1 MALTFDVYTVGGLPF
16 ISQAF
21 KGIVLILGDASFK
34 NALKVALLWGIVIWT
49 LQAMF
54 KKNMLTSWLLVSFF
68 FFNGFYSA
76 RVNVNIIDTK
86 LGQSYLVT
94 DVPFG
99 VAIVSSLFSTLSYTL
114 TNLIDNAFHTGTVI
128 VYGASNA
135 YVSDIDYQKVGYL
148 GAFDYFLSTKEI
160 TTDEIVETSRIWKA
174 YNEQCLIPY
183 IATMDES
190 QLTDFVKEKD
200 LFYTGKLK
208 VPLKLIMSYD
218 GVKWYCDEFYDSVL
232 KPKIENFIST
242 VVSSPNLIGFSDYTE
257 LSNKFLASVN
267 ALTSA
272 SYSVQ
277 SLIAQSATL
286 NALKKAVVSYAS
298 DSEEFNREILASY
311 LAGEEKAKTNFS
323 AKALGELAKD
333 LVPEFAN
340 VMNFLIIIAS
350 STIAFLFLLPVSGSS
365 VEAFRRYV
373 ELSAWVSFFNPAFA
387 VVDAITKVAAIYKL
401 QSTFSL
407 AGTNGLTI
415 NSVGKALTTI
425 EDSVAIAGIIGFFS
439 IPGIAWLL
447 LKGSEYV
454 VASLGQSVM
463 SRFSGGVTAE
473 EGIKASTAEKV
484 GYDLTGKIGEGFKIR
499 SSLFANPTSM
509 SLSYGTAVA
518 GFSESVVAGSYMQG
532 ISSASMEAGAGT
544 ATYRSHDGSIEGMM
558 QTGALTKGIKAYA
571 TPYGVITQKPT
582 LDGGVATQSFQKRF
596 DGNLFQSQLS
606 DNYRKA
612 ISQRLSQTYQELSS
626 LTTEN
631 SVSTQA
637 GYREFTKFEE
647 AVLDQYRDGKTYS
660 GILESSEIE
669 SLKEMKQIRDD
680 LQNALGVDKQT
691 ATRITNDLAAKLQ
704 FDANFRKAFTEAAKK
719 GNIRKL
725 LNLIDPSLGDTVKV
739 TKEKAGIL
747 TKATKEISDFAE
759 SKGYEKALSAIHKLS
774 MNDSIAHSLASSY
787 QEQEGKSIDLSET
800 RSYSEKVASSLH
812 KLQSY
817 EEQEQLLAEK
827 GSSFSID
834 LSQRFIEWY
843 ARKTGLSLEAAH
855 ENLNKMAVLY
865 PLNFETLATEFSEDY
880 TKKYRIDNKGL
891 TEKITER
898 FKNHQNI
905 NPKDFYSR
913 KKKEIENKAIESG
926 VADNLHS
933 NLQREFDSMERQF
946 EGSYRVTS
954 GRIHSGKG
962 NITPNNL
969 RDFSEMKQ
977 KVWNLSPEE
986 AKHLLTTNR
995 AELLWENTGTLEKIA
1010 WGSSSVASGLSLLD
1024 KEGVEKLGEMA
1035 KEAGKN
1041 VLNFV
1046 KTPVGLVTTALLA
1059 EGAIIAYDNY
1069 SYAKTELQKIAKAER
1084 EGRIKQI
1091 NSLDELDIG
1100 EVGII
1105 QKGGYTF
1112 EIIKEMHDGNLTPE
1126 EAMASSRGVD
1136 VSTYTIVAKG
1146 QQNKPQVFILN
1157 RDDADRLINEGRTP
1171 GWLEIGSLHIG
1182 SDNLP
1187 NYRKDN

>member
-1 MALTFDVYTVGGLPF
+1 VALTFDVYTVGGLPF

-76 RVNVNIIDTK
+76 RVNVNVIDTK

-128 VYGASNA
+128 VYGAGNA

-174 YNEQCLIPY
+174 YNEECLIPY

-232 KPKIENFIST
+232 KPKIDNFIST
-242 VVSSPNLIGFSDYTE
+242 VLSNPNFIGFSDYTE
-257 LSNKFLASVN
+257 LSTKFLSSVN
-267 ALTSA
+267 ALTQA
-272 SYSVQ
+272 SYSIQ

-311 LAGEEKAKTNFS
+311 LAGEQKGKTEFS

-350 STIAFLFLLPVSGSS
+350 STIAFLYLLPVSGSS

-407 AGTNGLTI
+407 AGANGLTI

-425 EDSVAIAGIIGFFS
+425 GDSVAIAGIIGFFS

-463 SRFSGGVTAE
+463 SRFSGGITAE

-509 SLSYGTAVA
+509 SLSYGTAMA
-518 GFSESVVAGSYMQG
+518 GLSESVVAGSYMQG

-544 ATYRSHDGSIEGMM
+544 ATYRSHGGSIEGMM
-558 QTGALTKGIKAYA
+558 QTGALTKGAKAYA
-571 TPYGVITQKPT
+571 TSYGMITQKPT
-582 LDGGVATQSFQKRF
+582 LEGGVATQSFQKRF

-612 ISQRLSQTYQELSS
+612 ISQRLSQTYQELHS

-631 SVSTQA
+631 NISSQA
-637 GYREFTKFEE
+637 GYREFTKFEG

-660 GILESSEIE
+660 GTLESSEIE
-669 SLKEMKQIRDD
+669 SLKEMKQIRDN
-680 LQNALGVDKQT
+680 LQNALGVTKQT
-691 ATRITNDLAAKLQ
+691 ATRITNDLAAKFQ

-865 PLNFETLATEFSEDY
+865 PLNLETLATEFSEDY
-880 TKKYRIDNKGL
+880 TKKRIDNKGL

-898 FKNHQNI
+898 FKNYQNI
-905 NPKDFYSR
+905 NPKDFYLH

-926 VADNLHS
+926 VGSNLHP
-933 NLQREFDSMERQF
+933 NLQSEFESMEGQF
-946 EGSYRVTS
+946 EGSYRITS

-962 NITPNNL
+962 NIISNNL
-969 RDFSEMKQ
+969 KNFNEMKQ

-986 AKHLLTTNR
+986 ARRLLTTGN
-995 AELLWENTGTLEKIA
+995 AKLLWENTGTLEKIA
-1010 WGSSSVASGLSLLD
+1010 WGSSSVASGASLLD
-1024 KEGVEKLGEMA
+1024 KENVGKIVGLA
-1035 KEAGKN
+1035 KKAGRN
-1041 VLNFV
+1041 ILNFI
-1046 KTPVGLVTTALLA
+1046 KAPLGLVTTALA
-1059 EGAIIAYDNY
+1059 VEGAIIAYDNY
-1069 SYAKTELQKIAKAER
+1069 TYAKTELQKIAKAER
-1084 EGRIKQI
+1084 EGQVKQI
-1091 NSLDELDIG
+1091 NSLDELSIG

-1105 QKGGYTF
+1105 QRGGYTF

-1146 QQNKPQVFILN
+1146 QQSKPQVFILN

-1182 SDNLP
+1182 SDDLP
-1187 NYRKDN
+1187 NYRKNN